1 MAWEHGLVKGRI
13 VVAEDDPRQARIL
26 TLYLERE
33 GHSVVVAP
41 DGLRAVE
48 EFRRRV
54 PDLLI
59 LDVMMP
65 NLDGHDVCR
74 IVRDE
79 SDVPILLLT
88 ARSSEDDVLVGLD
101 LGADDY
107 VTKPYRPRELMA
119 RVRALLRRYQG
130 QTPEEDAIEYDDLT
144 VDFQRRAVLRGD
156 ESVELTTS
164 EFDILATL
172 VGTPGRVFSRLELLE
187 RVMGFDHDSLERTID
202 VHVRNIRRKL
212 GDDAHHPRYIAT
224 VVGAGYRAP

>member
-1 MAWEHGLVKGRI
+1 MKGRI
-13 VVAEDDPRQARIL
+13 VIAEDDPHQARIL

-33 GHSVVVAP
+33 GHSVVIAE

-48 EFRRRV
+48 EFRRRS
-54 PDLLI
+54 PDLMI

-74 IVRDE
+74 IVRAE

-107 VTKPYRPRELMA
+107 VTKPYRSREVMA
-119 RVRALLRRYQG
+119 RVRALLRRHLRSSDNG
-130 QTPEEDAIEYDDLT
+130 AVIEYRDLAI
-144 VDFQRRAVLRGD
+144 DPQRRTVVQGD
-156 ESVELTTS
+156 RPVELTAS
-164 EFDILATL
+164 EFDILQTLATA
-172 VGTPGRVFSRLELLE
+172 PGRVFTRFELLE
-187 RVMGFDHDSLERTID
+187 RVMGFDSDSLERTID

-212 GDDAHHPRYIAT
+212 GDDARDPQYIAT
-224 VVGAGYRAP
+224 VVGVGYRAP

>member
-1 MAWEHGLVKGRI
+1 MKGRI
-13 VVAEDDPRQARIL
+13 VIAEDDARQARIL
-26 TLYLERE
+26 SLYLERE
-33 GHSVVVAP
+33 GHSVVVAE

-48 EFRRRV
+48 EFRRRL

-59 LDVMMP
+59 VDVMMP

-119 RVRALLRRYQG
+119 RVRALLRRHHRNVLDS
-130 QTPEEDAIEYDDLT
+130 ELVEYSDL
-144 VDFQRRAVLRGD
+144 VIDFGRREVRRGD
-156 ESVELTTS
+156 EIIELTTS
-164 EFDILATL
+164 EFELLAAL
-172 VGTPGRVFSRLELLE
+172 VSTPGRVFSRFELLE

-202 VHVRNIRRKL
+202 VHVRNVRRKL
-212 GDDAHHPRYIAT
+212 GDDAHDPRYIAT

>member
-1 MAWEHGLVKGRI
+1 MKGRI
-13 VVAEDDPRQARIL
+13 VIAEDDARQARIL
-26 TLYLERE
+26 SLYLERE
-33 GHSVVVAP
+33 GHSVVVAE

-59 LDVMMP
+59 VDVMMP

-119 RVRALLRRYQG
+119 RVRALLRRHHRNALDS
-130 QTPEEDAIEYDDLT
+130 ELVEYSDLII
-144 VDFQRRAVLRGD
+144 DFGRREVRRGD
-156 ESVELTTS
+156 EIIELTTS
-164 EFDILATL
+164 EFELLAAL
-172 VGTPGRVFSRLELLE
+172 VSTPGRVFSRFELLE

-202 VHVRNIRRKL
+202 VHVRNLRRKL
-212 GDDAHHPRYIAT
+212 GDDAHDPRYIAT
-224 VVGAGYRAP
+224 VVGAGYRTP

>member
-1 MAWEHGLVKGRI
+1 MKGRI
-13 VVAEDDPRQARIL
+13 VIAEDDARQARIL
-26 TLYLERE
+26 SLYLERE
-33 GHSVVVAP
+33 GHSVVVAE

-59 LDVMMP
+59 VDVMMP

-119 RVRALLRRYQG
+119 RVRALLRRHHRNAVDS
-130 QTPEEDAIEYDDLT
+130 ELVEYSDLII
-144 VDFQRRAVLRGD
+144 DFGRREVRRGD
-156 ESVELTTS
+156 EIIELTTS
-164 EFDILATL
+164 EFELLAAL
-172 VGTPGRVFSRLELLE
+172 VSTPGRVFSRFELLE

-202 VHVRNIRRKL
+202 VHVRNLRRKL
-212 GDDAHHPRYIAT
+212 GDDAHDPRYIAT

>member
-1 MAWEHGLVKGRI
+1 MKGRI
-13 VVAEDDPRQARIL
+13 VIAEDDARQARIL
-26 TLYLERE
+26 SLYLERE
-33 GHSVVVAP
+33 GHSVVVAE

-48 EFRRRV
+48 EFRRRL

-59 LDVMMP
+59 VDVMMP

-119 RVRALLRRYQG
+119 RVRALLRRHHRNALDN
-130 QTPEEDAIEYDDLT
+130 ELIEYSDL
-144 VDFQRRAVLRGD
+144 VIDFGRREVRRGD
-156 ESVELTTS
+156 EVIELTTS
-164 EFDILATL
+164 EFELLAAL
-172 VGTPGRVFSRLELLE
+172 VSTPGRVFSRFELLE

-202 VHVRNIRRKL
+202 VHVRNLRRKL
-212 GDDAHHPRYIAT
+212 GDNAHDPRYIAT

>member
-1 MAWEHGLVKGRI
+1 MKGRI
-13 VVAEDDPRQARIL
+13 VIAEDDARQARIL
-26 TLYLERE
+26 SLYLERE
-33 GHSVVVAP
+33 GHSVVVAE

-48 EFRRRV
+48 EFRRRL

-59 LDVMMP
+59 VDVMMP

-119 RVRALLRRYQG
+119 RVRALLRRHHRNALDS
-130 QTPEEDAIEYDDLT
+130 ELVEYSDLII
-144 VDFQRRAVLRGD
+144 DFGRREVRRGD
-156 ESVELTTS
+156 EIIELTTS
-164 EFDILATL
+164 EFELLAAL
-172 VGTPGRVFSRLELLE
+172 VSTPGRVFSRFELLE

-202 VHVRNIRRKL
+202 VHVRNLRRKL
-212 GDDAHHPRYIAT
+212 GDDAHDPRYIAT
-224 VVGAGYRAP
+224 VVGAGYRTP

>member
-1 MAWEHGLVKGRI
+1 MKGRI
-13 VVAEDDPRQARIL
+13 VIAEDDPRQARIL
-26 TLYLERE
+26 RLYLERE
-33 GHSVVVAP
+33 GHAVVVAE

-48 EFRRRV
+48 AFRRRL

-74 IVRDE
+74 IVREE
-79 SDVPILLLT
+79 SDIPILLLT
-88 ARSSEDDVLVGLD
+88 ARSAEDDVLVGLD

-119 RVRALLRRYQG
+119 RVRALIRRHHRSQD
-130 QTPEEDAIEYDDLT
+130 DAEALDYRDLT
-144 VDFQRRAVLRGD
+144 VDFHKRSVVRGD
-156 ESVELTTS
+156 EVIELTTS

-212 GDDAHHPRYIAT
+212 GDDAHNPRYLAT

>member
-1 MAWEHGLVKGRI
+1 MKGRI

-26 TLYLERE
+26 RLYLERE
-33 GHSVVVAP
+33 GHAVVVAA

-48 EFRRRV
+48 EFRRRL

-74 IVRDE
+74 IVREE

-88 ARSSEDDVLVGLD
+88 ARSGEDDVLVGLD

-119 RVRALLRRYQG
+119 RVRALIRRHHRSL
-130 QTPEEDAIEYDDLT
+130 EDTEALDYLDLT
-144 VDFQRRAVLRGD
+144 VDFRKRSVVRGD
-156 ESVELTTS
+156 EVIELTTS

-212 GDDAHHPRYIAT
+212 GDDAHNPRYLAT

>member
-1 MAWEHGLVKGRI
+1 MKGRI
-13 VVAEDDPRQARIL
+13 VLAEDDPRQARIL

-33 GHSVVVAP
+33 GHSVVVAE
-41 DGLRAVE
+41 DGLHAIE
-48 EFRRRV
+48 EFRRRL

-74 IVRDE
+74 IVRAE

-107 VTKPYRPRELMA
+107 ITKPYRSREVMA
-119 RVRALLRRYQG
+119 RVRALLRRH
-130 QTPEEDAIEYDDLT
+130 
-144 VDFQRRAVLRGD
+144 RRAMSEPTAFSYRDLVIDPLRRTVTQGEDEVVL
-156 ESVELTTS
+156 TAS

-172 VGTPGRVFSRLELLE
+172 TAAPGRVFTRTELLE

-212 GDDAHHPRYIAT
+212 GDDARQPRYVAT
-224 VVGAGYRAP
+224 VVGVGYRAP

>member
-1 MAWEHGLVKGRI
+1 MKGRI

-54 PDLLI
+54 PDLLV

-74 IVRDE
+74 IVREE

-130 QTPEEDAIEYDDLT
+130 RTPEIEAIEYEDLV
-144 VDFQRRAVLRGD
+144 VDFHKRSVTRGD
-156 ESVELTTS
+156 ERIELTTS
-164 EFDILATL
+164 EFDILSTL

-212 GDDAHHPRYIAT
+212 SDDANNPRYIAT

>member
-1 MAWEHGLVKGRI
+1 MKGRI
-13 VVAEDDPRQARIL
+13 VVAEDDARQARIL
-26 TLYLERE
+26 SLYLERE
-33 GHSVVVAP
+33 GHSVVVAE

-48 EFRRRV
+48 EFRRRR

-107 VTKPYRPRELMA
+107 VTKPYRARELMA
-119 RVRALLRRYQG
+119 RVRALLRRHQR
-130 QTPEEDAIEYDDLT
+130 QNSTPDTVEFADLL
-144 VDFQRRAVLRGD
+144 VDFARREVRKGED
-156 ESVELTTS
+156 TIELTTS

-187 RVMGFDHDSLERTID
+187 QVMGFDHDSMERTID

-212 GDDAHHPRYIAT
+212 ADDVHHPRYIAT
-224 VVGAGYRAP
+224 VVGAGYRTP